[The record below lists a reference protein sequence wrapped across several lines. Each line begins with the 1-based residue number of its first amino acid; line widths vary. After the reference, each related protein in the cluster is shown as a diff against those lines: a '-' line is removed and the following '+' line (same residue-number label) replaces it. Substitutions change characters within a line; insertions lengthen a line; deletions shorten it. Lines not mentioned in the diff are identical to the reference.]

1 MKENWF
7 LRNHQTE
14 DIVTSVVRGREIK
27 NVDKYLNPTL
37 DKCNDPN
44 LLSGSRKAARKILA
58 NIHDGDKITIFGH
71 DDVDGIT
78 STVILYTFLSKL
90 GAKNVSYYIP
100 DREFEK
106 FGLREKFIQKVLE
119 DSTKRVITVDI
130 GISEVGSI
138 ARLRR
143 NGIKTIVIDHHKI
156 MKEHPQASA
165 IVDPHKKNDRFPF
178 KYLAGVGVVMNV
190 VKVLSQ
196 MTDIPTEPVYP
207 LLVGLGTIA
216 DRMRLVDDNRIYAKH
231 LFYNFEQSENPF
243 FHFYADE
250 TRGLLREKAVRQLI
264 PLLTLG
270 REENGKHLGADI
282 LLSQKISEIK
292 EIYSILKKRVHDNKE
307 DAQKIR
313 DIMEFE
319 YKKRGDHCF
328 EYYDSK
334 GEISVKYLGIATS
347 YITDTYRIPSLV
359 LTKWEDDILT
369 AEARAPSGFNWL
381 DCLKKIEPF
390 LIQYGGHKE
399 AAGFTCHAKFY
410 SKLHDKLEVLAEEQY
425 KNIQKLQKESQKIY
439 IDYVLDEDQ
448 FDVNRL
454 REIHRIFAPFGEGN
468 PPLVYLMIDVTIKEL
483 REKNFLNIP
492 EEPEN
497 ASINI
502 IFSIH
507 EKEFTIIDYELIN
520 KRDEIF

>member
-1 MKENWF
+1 MKKSWF
-7 LRNHQTE
+7 LRNHQTK
-14 DIVTSVVRGREIK
+14 DIVSSIVRGREIK
-27 NVDKYLNPTL
+27 NVDKFLNPTL

-58 NIHDGDKITIFGH
+58 NIQECEKITIFGH

-78 STVILYTFLSKL
+78 STVVLYTFLSKL
-90 GAKNVSYYIP
+90 GAKNISFYIP

-106 FGLREKFIQKVLE
+106 FGLQEKFIQKVLK
-119 DSTKRVITVDI
+119 DGTKRVITVDI
-130 GISEVGSI
+130 GVSEVGPI

-156 MKEHPQASA
+156 MKELPQASA
-165 IVDPHKKNDRFPF
+165 IVDPYKKNDRFPF

-196 MTDIPTEPVYP
+196 MTGIPTEPVYP

-243 FHFYADE
+243 FHFYAEE
-250 TRGLLREKAVRQLI
+250 TRELSREKAVKQLI
-264 PLLTLG
+264 LLLTLG
-270 REENGKHLGADI
+270 REDNGKHLGVDI
-282 LLSQKISEIK
+282 LLSQKTSEIK
-292 EIYSILKKRVHDNKE
+292 EIYSILEERVHDNKE
-307 DAQKIR
+307 QVQRIR
-313 DIMEFE
+313 DLMESE
-319 YKKRGDHCF
+319 YKKEEGHCF

-334 GEISVKYLGIATS
+334 GNISVKYLGIATS
-347 YITDTYRIPSLV
+347 YITDTYRIPCLV
-359 LTKWEDDILT
+359 LTKWEDDVLS

-381 DCLKKIEPF
+381 DCLKKIEPC

-399 AAGFTCHAKFY
+399 AAGFSCHAKFY
-410 SKLHDKLEVLAEEQY
+410 SKIHEKLKILAEEQY
-425 KNIQKLQKESQKIY
+425 KSIKKLQNESKKMY

-454 REIHRIFAPFGEGN
+454 REIHRIFAPFGQGN
-468 PPLVYLMIDVTIKEL
+468 PSLVYLMINVKIKEL
-483 REKNFLNIP
+483 QVKNFMNIP
-492 EEPEN
+492 DEPEN

-502 IFSIH
+502 VFSIY
-507 EKEFTIIDYELIN
+507 EKEFTIIDYELIS
-520 KRDEIF
+520 KRDEFF